1 MNPQQPPYGQPPQGG
16 YPGYQSHSPQPGQQP
31 PQGQYPPQGPPGQ
44 YQQPYGQPPQ
54 GQPPQ
59 GQYAPP
65 SQPPPGQYPQ
75 QPYSP
80 HPPQGYQGQPP
91 PSQQYGQPYGQ
102 YPPQPYGQAPP
113 APASQGYDLAQ
124 KQFTQHVDTSP
135 DVEALRKAMK
145 GMGCDER
152 ALIRVLTGPKYSN
165 PWTMQQLVDDY
176 NKRFIRDLLKDI
188 KSETRGTFE
197 DALLALIR
205 GPLENDVR
213 TLDAAMDRA
222 GTDEVALGLMFCWA
236 APTLMPAPS
245 RRKIKSEVNDT
256 LFRLYSMALSGA
268 RAEPSAPV
276 HPVEIDTKVTELHQ
290 ATEGVIGANAISV
303 AQILATSNDAQIHA
317 ISEAYQRKYHRN
329 LQDVIEKEFRG
340 DTEDALL
347 HMLIKARDRAKADAD
362 WLRAPLLRK
371 PGAKEKHFIYR
382 ITTLYWDRSRLEA
395 AKEAYQREHGRKLV
409 TDVKA
414 YLDGDYEYLVVAL
427 IGGKN

>member
-1 MNPQQPPYGQPPQGG
+1 
-16 YPGYQSHSPQPGQQP
+16 
-31 PQGQYPPQGPPGQ
+31 
-44 YQQPYGQPPQ
+44 
-54 GQPPQ
+54 
-59 GQYAPP
+59 
-65 SQPPPGQYPQ
+65 
-75 QPYSP
+75 
-80 HPPQGYQGQPP
+80 
-91 PSQQYGQPYGQ
+91 
-102 YPPQPYGQAPP
+102 
-113 APASQGYDLAQ
+113 
-124 KQFTQHVDTSP
+124 
-135 DVEALRKAMK
+135 MK

-152 ALIRVLTGPKYSN
+152 ALVKVVTGPKYSN
-165 PWTMQQLVDDY
+165 PWAMQQLVDDY
-176 NKRFIRDLLKDI
+176 NKRFIRDLIKDI

-222 GTDEVALGLMFCWA
+222 GTDEVALADVLLGRTNADARAIA
-236 APTLMPAPS
+236 AEYKRIKGKDLLTE
-245 RRKIKSEVNDT
+245 IKSEVNDT

-268 RAEPSAPV
+268 RAEPYAPV
-276 HPVEIDTKVTELHQ
+276 HPVEIDPKVTELHQ

-371 PGAKEKHFIYR
+371 SGAKEKHFIYR
-382 ITTLYWDRSRLEA
+382 VTTLYWDRSRLEA
-395 AKEAYQREHGRKLV
+395 AKEAYQREYGRRLV

-427 IGGKN
+427 IGGKS